1 MSWLNETVVLHI
13 TFLNSFFPTGAKY
26 TYLFSPSFHFPER
39 LRFGLC
45 IFYIEILHEVRKYQ
59 YIYMH
64 IYLFIVIILI
74 TSLKKILMS
83 YNYMSIIKKILRT
96 LNINK
101 LFYEFNLAMH
111 SMILYYFLW
120 SCLLVLARFEGGGVS
135 FVPFLKKLYKQ

>member
-1 MSWLNETVVLHI
+1 MI
-13 TFLNSFFPTGAKY
+13 KRNSSFAYYLFKFFFSNRSKIHV
-26 TYLFSPSFHFPER
+26 LFSPSFHFPER

>member
-1 MSWLNETVVLHI
+1 MIKRNSSFAYYLFKFFFSNRSKIHVL
-13 TFLNSFFPTGAKY
+13 FFPFVSLSRETKV
-26 TYLFSPSFHFPER
+26 
-39 LRFGLC
+39 RFMY
-45 IFYIEILHEVRKYQ
+45 FYIEILHEVRKYQ

-101 LFYEFNLAMH
+101 MFYEFNLAMH

-120 SCLLVLARFEGGGVS
+120 SCLLVLARFEGGGG
-135 FVPFLKKLYKQ
+135 

>member
-1 MSWLNETVVLHI
+1 MI
-13 TFLNSFFPTGAKY
+13 KRNSSFAYYLFKFFFSNRSKIHV
-26 TYLFSPSFHFPER
+26 LFSPSFHFPER

-135 FVPFLKKLYKQ
+135 FVLFLKKLYKQ

>member
-1 MSWLNETVVLHI
+1 MI
-13 TFLNSFFPTGAKY
+13 KRNSSFAYYLFKFFFPNRSKIHV
-26 TYLFSPSFHFPER
+26 LFSPSFHFPER

>member
-13 TFLNSFFPTGAKY
+13 FFSNRSKIHV
-26 TYLFSPSFHFPER
+26 LFSPSFHFPER

-45 IFYIEILHEVRKYQ
+45 IFHIEILHEVRKYQ

>member
-1 MSWLNETVVLHI
+1 MI
-13 TFLNSFFPTGAKY
+13 KRNSSFAYYLFKFFFSNRSKIHV
-26 TYLFSPSFHFPER
+26 LFSPSFHFPER

-111 SMILYYFLW
+111 SMFLYYFLW

>member
-1 MSWLNETVVLHI
+1 MIKRNSSFAYYLFKFFFSNRSKIHVL
-13 TFLNSFFPTGAKY
+13 FFPFVSLSRETKV
-26 TYLFSPSFHFPER
+26 
-39 LRFGLC
+39 RFMY
-45 IFYIEILHEVRKYQ
+45 FYIEILHEVRKYQ

-120 SCLLVLARFEGGGVS
+120 SCLLVLARFEGGGIS
-135 FVPFLKKLYKQ
+135 FVPFFKKLYKQ

>member
-1 MSWLNETVVLHI
+1 MSLLNETVVLHI
-13 TFLNSFFPTGAKY
+13 TFLNSFFSNRSKLHV
-26 TYLFSPSFHFPER
+26 LFSPSFHFPKK
-39 LRFGLC
+39 LRFSLC

-120 SCLLVLARFEGGGVS
+120 SYLLILARFEGGWVG
-135 FVPFLKKLYKQ
+135 

>member
-1 MSWLNETVVLHI
+1 MI
-13 TFLNSFFPTGAKY
+13 KRNSSFAYYLFKFFFSNRSKIHV
-26 TYLFSPSFHFPER
+26 LFSPSFHFPER

-111 SMILYYFLW
+111 SMFLYYFLW

-135 FVPFLKKLYKQ
+135 FVPFLKKLYIKQ

>member
-1 MSWLNETVVLHI
+1 MI
-13 TFLNSFFPTGAKY
+13 KRNSSFAYYLFKFFFSNRSKIHV
-26 TYLFSPSFHFPER
+26 LFSPSFHFPER

-101 LFYEFNLAMH
+101 LLYEFNLAMH
-111 SMILYYFLW
+111 SMFLYYFLW

>member
-1 MSWLNETVVLHI
+1 MIKRNSSFAYYLFKFFFSNRSKIHVL
-13 TFLNSFFPTGAKY
+13 FFPFVSLSRETKV
-26 TYLFSPSFHFPER
+26 
-39 LRFGLC
+39 RFMY
-45 IFYIEILHEVRKYQ
+45 FYIEILHEVRKYQ

-120 SCLLVLARFEGGGVS
+120 SCLLVLARFEGGGDK
-135 FVPFLKKLYKQ
+135 FCPIL

>member
-1 MSWLNETVVLHI
+1 MI
-13 TFLNSFFPTGAKY
+13 KRNSSFAY
-26 TYLFSPSFHFPER
+26 YLFKFFFSNRSKIHVLFPPSFHFPER

-74 TSLKKILMS
+74 TSLKKIFMS

-101 LFYEFNLAMH
+101 LLYEFNLAMH
-111 SMILYYFLW
+111 SMFLYYFLW
-120 SCLLVLARFEGGGVS
+120 SCLLVLARFEGGGGK
-135 FVPFLKKLYKQ
+135 FCPILKKII

>member
-1 MSWLNETVVLHI
+1 MIKRNSSFAYYLFKFFFSNRSKIHVL
-13 TFLNSFFPTGAKY
+13 FFPFVSLSRETKV
-26 TYLFSPSFHFPER
+26 
-39 LRFGLC
+39 RFMY
-45 IFYIEILHEVRKYQ
+45 FYIEILHEVRKYQ

-135 FVPFLKKLYKQ
+135 FVLFLKKLYKQ